1 MASPING
8 FSNPQVAL
16 ANTFQ
21 PTRDSNQLRPEDSR
35 RQENLLQTK
44 NDGQLRGR
52 QTQNEQGVNF
62 AGRVSQSESDGG
74 QKRGTLLDITV

>member
-21 PTRDSNQLRPEDSR
+21 PTRDNNQLRPEDSR
-35 RQENLLQTK
+35 RQDNLFQAR
-44 NDGQLRGR
+44 NDGQLRSR
-52 QTQNEQGVNF
+52 SSQNDQGVNF
-62 AGRVSQSESDGG
+62 AGRVNQAADPT
-74 QKRGTLLDITV
+74 QTRGTLLDITV

>member
-21 PTRDSNQLRPEDSR
+21 PTRDNNQLRPEDSR
-35 RQENLLQTK
+35 KQDNLFQAR
-44 NDGQLRGR
+44 NDGQLRSR
-52 QTQNEQGVNF
+52 SSQNEQGVNF
-62 AGRVSQSESDGG
+62 AGRINQATDPN
-74 QKRGTLLDITV
+74 QTRGTLLDITV